1 MRDRLLRYSACE
13 CYHSR
18 STNQETGAGM
28 LLTFFNISNLIPPP
42 LTKDKAK
49 QKIGWKDY
57 IILVSLVINSK
68 VFQYLLSALSHIHL
82 IPFTDSFYVDW
93 IDKRQWY
100 LWIKHMMSDLL
111 KTCIPEGCPFLGSNT
126 HITVNR
132 PGPDTRHPAWLSESR
147 CAMLLLCVIAAEVAR
162 RGPDTN

>member
-42 LTKDKAK
+42 LAEDKAVNRMDGGK
-49 QKIGWKDY
+49 

-82 IPFTDSFYVDW
+82 ILFTDSFYIDW

-100 LWIKHMMSDLL
+100 LWIQHMMSDLL

-132 PGPDTRHPAWLSESR
+132 PGPDTRHPARSPSESR